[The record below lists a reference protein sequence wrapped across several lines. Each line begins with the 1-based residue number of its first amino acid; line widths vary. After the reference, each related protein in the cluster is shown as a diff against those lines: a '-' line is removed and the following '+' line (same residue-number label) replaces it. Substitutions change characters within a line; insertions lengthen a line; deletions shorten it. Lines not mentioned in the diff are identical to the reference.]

1 MKSSE
6 KNKIFVDII
15 YPCDSNDASAD
26 DLALCEGFIA
36 KILLSSET
44 TIKITINTSL
54 RLIESNDPSVK
65 QYLDLILKSK
75 RINSLYRQFKN
86 LLFDQKILKLSQ
98 NERIYEINIREA
110 GVYPDFTWMINK
122 IS

>member
-1 MKSSE
+1 MKNSE
-6 KNKIFVDII
+6 KSKIFVDII
-15 YPCDSNDASAD
+15 YPSDSNDASAH

-54 RLIESNDPSVK
+54 HLVESNDSSVK

-75 RINSLYRQFKN
+75 RINSFYTQFKN
-86 LLFDQKILKLSQ
+86 ILFDQKTLKLSQ
-98 NERIYEINIREA
+98 NELLYEINIQEA
-110 GVYPDFTWMINK
+110 GVYPDFTWLINK
-122 IS
+122 I